1 MTLGHIDNKSKYGTT
16 NIGQSNINNQGG
28 SANIKLASSMNSG
41 DHSNVNIG
49 LLELLVNNQKGHRD
63 MTLGEV
69 DNSSKYGI
77 TKIGQSNI
85 NNQGGSANISLKK
98 SINSGDHSEVD
109 IGLLELL
116 VNNQKGH
123 RDMTLGEV
131 DNTSKFGTTNIGQSN
146 INNQGGSANIS
157 LKKSVNSGDHS
168 MVNIGL
174 QN

>member
-1 MTLGHIDNKSKYGTT
+1 M
-16 NIGQSNINNQGG
+16 GG

-41 DHSNVNIG
+41 DHS
-49 LLELLVNNQKGHRD
+49 
-63 MTLGEV
+63 T
-69 DNSSKYGI
+69 
-77 TKIGQSNI
+77 
-85 NNQGGSANISLKK
+85 
-98 SINSGDHSEVD
+98 VD

-157 LKKSVNSGDHS
+157 LKKSMNNGDYSKVNIGLLELLVNNQKGHRDMTLGEVDNSSKFGITKIGQSNINNQGGSANISLKKSINSGDHS
-168 MVNIGL
+168 EVDIG
-174 QN
+174 